1 MCGVNQNKQ
10 NDNDNQDLIRR
21 SQKANNIG
29 NLMSKYKNF
38 GRDAVATPVNLLE
51 IYQNKKNYNKR
62 LDAILKGEDDPA
74 GY

>member
-1 MCGVNQNKQ
+1 MCGVNQTKQ
-10 NDNDNQDLIRR
+10 NDNDSQDLIRR
-21 SQKANNIG
+21 SQKANNVG
-29 NLMSKYKNF
+29 NLMNKYKNF

-62 LDAILKGEDDPA
+62 LDALLKGEDDPA

>member
-29 NLMSKYKNF
+29 NLMNKYKNF
-38 GRDAVATPVNLLE
+38 GRDAVGTPVNLLE

-62 LDAILKGEDDPA
+62 LDALIKDL
-74 GY
+74 

>member
-29 NLMSKYKNF
+29 NLMNKYKNF
-38 GRDAVATPVNLLE
+38 GRDATATPVNLLE

>member
-29 NLMSKYKNF
+29 NLMNKYKNF

-62 LDAILKGEDDPA
+62 LDALIKDL
-74 GY
+74 

>member
-29 NLMSKYKNF
+29 NLMNKYKNF